1 MNLFSDT
8 ALFDGGIKRYTDFHL
23 PDTELRLW
31 QHFFNKTSSDNYYN
45 TLLTQSPWQQR
56 MRRMYDKMVADPRLT
71 AYYGGENGH
80 AWTPMLLEIKDS
92 VEQITQIRFD
102 RVLLN
107 LYRDGKDSVAWHN
120 DNLPADGKHHHI
132 ASVTFGDTRIF
143 KVRHKFNETVR
154 QLDIPLTHGSLLL
167 MGETM
172 QQYYEHHIPKTARA
186 IGPRINLT
194 FRISE
199 SSKPVYLIGK

>member
-56 MRRMYDKMVADPRLT
+56 MRKMYDKMVADPRLT

-107 LYRDGKDSVAWHN
+107 LYRDGKDSVAWHG